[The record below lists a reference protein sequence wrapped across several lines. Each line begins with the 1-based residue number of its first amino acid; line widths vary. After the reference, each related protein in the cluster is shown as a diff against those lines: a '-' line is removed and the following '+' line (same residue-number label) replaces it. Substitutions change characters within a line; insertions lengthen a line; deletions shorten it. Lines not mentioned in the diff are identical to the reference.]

1 MRTEPSLFWVG
12 GVQSRVAVPVEG
24 LGGGETDLG
33 GGVKVT
39 GPDPLSIA
47 ATVVEPDPGA
57 VPLDVG
63 VVLLDAGAVPWAV
76 FPATG
81 DERSIT
87 PTLGD
92 TNGLAL
98 TDAAAEALDP

>member
-1 MRTEPSLFWVG
+1 VRTEPSLFWVG
-12 GVQSRVAVPVEG
+12 GVQSRVAVPVETG
-24 LGGGETDLG
+24 FGGGAVTGLG

-47 ATVVEPDPGA
+47 ATVVE
-57 VPLDVG
+57 LDTG
-63 VVLLDAGAVPWAV
+63 VVLLAAGAVPWVV

-92 TNGLAL
+92 TSGLEAA
-98 TDAAAEALDP
+98 DAAAEALDP

>member
-1 MRTEPSLFWVG
+1 
-12 GVQSRVAVPVEG
+12 VPVEG
-24 LGGGETDLG
+24 LGGGGETGLGGGETGLG
-33 GGVKVT
+33 GGVKAT
-39 GPDPLSIA
+39 EPDPLSIA

-76 FPATG
+76 FPAMG
-81 DERSIT
+81 ERSIT

-98 TDAAAEALDP
+98 ADAAAEALDP